1 MMMVYGMFV
10 FSLGTAAYQD
20 FKRQTQWRQSSLS
33 RIGKRPAVQFL
44 GPGSDTITL
53 SGELYPEFTG
63 GQSNLDQLRAMG
75 EQGAAWPLIEGTGRM
90 FGLYT
95 IDSMEEGSDRHFRD
109 GAAAHITFSLSLTRV
124 DDDRRDLLGAI
135 SDTALRAVTGAL
147 A

>member
-10 FSLGTAAYQD
+10 FSLNTAAYQSLQ
-20 FKRQTQWRQSSLS
+20 RQTQWRQSSLS

-53 SGELYPEFTG
+53 TGELYPEFTG

-75 EQGAAWPLIEGTGRM
+75 DQGAAWPLIEGTGRM
-90 FGLYT
+90 YGLYT
-95 IDSMEEGSDRHFRD
+95 IDSMDEGSDRHFRD
-109 GAAAHITFSLSLTRV
+109 GAAQHITFSLSLSRI
-124 DDDRRDLLGAI
+124 DDDRRELLGTLSETAI
-135 SDTALRAVTGAL
+135 RAVTQAL